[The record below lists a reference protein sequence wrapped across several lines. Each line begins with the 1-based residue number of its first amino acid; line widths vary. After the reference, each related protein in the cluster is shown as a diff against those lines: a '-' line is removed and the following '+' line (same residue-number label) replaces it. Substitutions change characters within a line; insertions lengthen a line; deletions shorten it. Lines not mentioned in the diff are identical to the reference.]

1 MAAAAAA
8 VLAALYFVP
17 SASASP
23 QHAPAT
29 ASHTTTTGV
38 PASQDLDLADT
49 GSIDTK
55 PYVIGGSGF
64 LIIGAALVID
74 ATRRARRAAL

>member
-1 MAAAAAA
+1 M
-8 VLAALYFVP
+8 LAALYFVP

-29 ASHTTTTGV
+29 SSHATRTA
-38 PASQDLDLADT
+38 PSSQHLDLADT
-49 GSIDTK
+49 GSMDTK

-64 LIIGAALVID
+64 LIIGAGLVVD
-74 ATRRARRAAL
+74 ATRRARRAALRPGSSL

>member
-1 MAAAAAA
+1 VAAAAAS

-29 ASHTTTTGV
+29 STHAV
-38 PASQDLDLADT
+38 PASAQHLDLADT

-55 PYVIGGSGF
+55 PYVIGGSAF
-64 LIIGAALVID
+64 LVAGAALVVD